1 MLFEKKKKSVL
12 IPQIIL
18 GVVTVMSALYVSAVA
33 LAIWKKEKSK
43 TENCTND
50 SNGDLEP
57 DSAEQSSE
65 CEPTFDESNLPENEQ
80 PAVEIRLE
88 NPQEIEDTKFNDA
101 IRLAVESGKIS
112 TSLLQRKLSIGYGRA
127 SNIISRMEAL
137 GYIGTYNGN
146 RPRELLPEIYNVFDG
161 N

>member
-43 TENCTND
+43 TESCTND
-50 SNGDLEP
+50 SNGDLKP